1 MPSVIDG
8 ISNPNMVR
16 DLSNEE
22 KIILA
27 GELRELI
34 INRVSE
40 NGGHLSS
47 NLGVVELT
55 IALLSCFNLPEDQIV
70 FDVGHQSYSYK
81 LLTGRKDKFSTLR
94 KKDGISAFPS
104 RSESPYD
111 SFGTGH
117 SSTSIS
123 AALGLLRGKKLR
135 SEPGRVVAV
144 IGDGALSGGMAYEAL
159 NDTGHYGDNL
169 IVILNDNQMS
179 IDLNVGAISK
189 YLNSLRLSS
198 GYMRVKN
205 RTEIILNH
213 IPLIGKPVF
222 RLLQFIKDSMR
233 HAIHRKHPVIFED
246 LGFRYYGPVDGHDIP
261 LLIKKIEL
269 IKQLKEPVILHV
281 CTTKGKGYE
290 FAEQLPSQYHG
301 VAPFD
306 IDLGCDNGCN
316 ATFTNEFGRVIN
328 QIARNNRLVTAI
340 SAGMMSSIGLEKF
353 KTEFPDRFYDV
364 GIAEEHAITMA
375 AGMAANG
382 AVPVVAMYSTFIQRA
397 YDQVLHDICLQNL
410 HVVFAIDRAGI
421 VGADGPTHQGM
432 YDISMLLSMPNIEIL
447 APRDFVEFE
456 MMMKYAVNEAK
467 GPVAVRYPRS
477 GEFVVPVKEHIQL
490 PDMQYL
496 YRGNDAV
503 IFTAGTMASEAYST
517 VQILAGS
524 GISCDLI
531 DIRRLKP
538 LNATNIKKV
547 CKNRKLVACCE
558 DGIRDSGV
566 GAQIALILSESK
578 LTPVFVSIGAAD
590 HPVPAGS
597 RSQVMKGEGMDSV
610 SMAFK
615 IKKAFPN
622 T

>member
-1 MPSVIDG
+1 MPDVLKN

-16 DLSNEE
+16 GLSDEE
-22 KIILA
+22 KLVLA

-34 INRVSE
+34 ISRVSE

-55 IALLSCFNLPEDQIV
+55 IALLSCFDLPSDQIV
-70 FDVGHQSYSYK
+70 FDVGHQSYSFK
-81 LLTGRKDKFSTLR
+81 LLTGRKEKFSTLR
-94 KKDGISAFPS
+94 KKDGISGFPS
-104 RSESPYD
+104 RNESPYD

-123 AALGLLRGKKLR
+123 AALGLLRAKKLR
-135 SEPGRVVAV
+135 GDQGRVVAV

-159 NDTGHYGDNL
+159 NDTGHYRDNL

-189 YLNSLRLSS
+189 YLNSLRSSS

-213 IPLIGKPVF
+213 IPLIGKPIYRF
-222 RLLQFIKDSMR
+222 LGFIKDSIR
-233 HAIHRKHPVIFED
+233 HALLKKHPVIFED

-269 IKQLKEPVILHV
+269 IKQLDEPVILHV

-306 IDLGCDNGCN
+306 IDLGCDNGCA
-316 ATFTNEFGRVIN
+316 ATFTNEFARIIS
-328 QIARNNRLVTAI
+328 QIARKNKLVTAI
-340 SAGMMSSIGLEKF
+340 SAGMMSSVGLEKF
-353 KTEFPDRFYDV
+353 KVEFPNRFYDV

-382 AVPVVAMYSTFIQRA
+382 AIPVVAMYSTFLQRA
-397 YDQVLHDICLQNL
+397 YDQILHDICLQNL

-432 YDISMLLSMPNIEIL
+432 YDISMLLSMPNMEIL
-447 APRDFVEFE
+447 APRDFIELE
-456 MMMKYAVNEAK
+456 KMMRYAIDEAK

-477 GEFVVPVKEHIQL
+477 GECIIDVKDHISL
-490 PDMQYL
+490 PEMQHL
-496 YRGNDAV
+496 YRGEDAV
-503 IFTAGTMASEAYST
+503 IFTVGAMAAEAYSA

-524 GISCDLI
+524 GIACDLI
-531 DIRRLKP
+531 DVRRLKP
-538 LNATNIKKV
+538 LNASFIKKV

-558 DGIRDSGV
+558 DGLKESGL
-566 GAQIALILSESK
+566 GAQIALLLSESK
-578 LTPVFVSIGAAD
+578 LTPVFVAIGAGD

-597 RSQVMKGEGMDSV
+597 RNQVMKMEGMDSV
-610 SMAFK
+610 SIAFK
-615 IKKAFPN
+615 IKKAFP
-622 T
+622 